1 MAEASYEVGY
11 GKPPKHSQFQ
21 KGQSGFQ
28 GRKHNAKKS
37 AADHFDATLA
47 ECITVVE
54 GGKTIK
60 LTRLEVFIRQLV
72 ARAINGERQASKLLL
87 DQLKRDHERPA
98 DEGLGSADAFLM
110 EELVRMLD
118 ARGEEP

>member
-11 GKPPKHSQFQ
+11 GKPPRHSQFK

-28 GRKHNAKKS
+28 GRKHKAKKS

-87 DQLKRDHERPA
+87 DHLQRDHERPA
-98 DEGLGSADAFLM
+98 EDAPGAEDDFLM
-110 EELVRMLD
+110 AELVRILD
-118 ARGEEP
+118 AGGEQP

>member
-1 MAEASYEVGY
+1 MAEQTYEVGY
-11 GKPPKHSQFQ
+11 GKPPRHSQFK

-28 GRKHNAKKS
+28 GRKHKAKKS

-60 LTRLEVFIRQLV
+60 LTRLEVFIRQLI
-72 ARAINGERQASKLLL
+72 ARAINGERQASKLVL
-87 DQLKRDHERPA
+87 DYLQRDHERPA
-98 DEGLGSADAFLM
+98 DESLGASDAFLM
-110 EELVRMLD
+110 EELLRMVD
-118 ARGEEP
+118 AGREEP